1 MSVVHVGHIKS
12 ALQNRFHNLI
22 DLSDVSKLPP
32 DQVGNFFLT
41 RSLAA
46 YALSQVAQIDDTLA
60 ASAVCDGSGD
70 NGIDAFYFDGTERT
84 AYIVQSKWIHSGN
97 GSVEV
102 GEIQKFVQGC
112 KDLLEARF
120 DRFSGRLRK
129 REAEVMAVLEDSLA
143 KFVLVIAYPGLQ
155 SLSDAAKLP
164 LDDLL
169 ADLNDLTELVTLQV
183 LRQAELH
190 AAISKQA
197 LGESVTLEIMLH
209 EYGQTKEPYAAYYG
223 QVDVADIANWAK
235 FGHSL
240 YRLNLRKFKGSTDVN
255 EGITET
261 LRSAP
266 EKFWYF
272 NNGITILCS
281 HLGRK
286 PMGGTR
292 RTSGVFVCEG
302 ASVVNGAQTV
312 GSITAA
318 FSAYADQV
326 QSARVLVRLISL
338 EHCPPGFA
346 TELTRAANTQNRIEK
361 KDFAA
366 LDPQQERLKTDL
378 WLEAQKEY
386 AYKTGDAVPP
396 PDQGCT
402 LDDAAVALACAQS
415 DTSLCV
421 LAKREVTRLYENIE
435 TAPYTAL
442 FNPSTTAL
450 RLWRSVQI
458 SRLVDSVLKDEQKKR
473 EGKERLIAVHGNR
486 FILHVVFRRV
496 ETGAF
501 DDPTVDFENVR
512 YAVSQLTPTVLTQ
525 VTTMALT
532 QFPTAYPSNLF
543 KNASKCKEL
552 AISLSTQQ
560 A

>member
-1 MSVVHVGHIKS
+1 M
-12 ALQNRFHNLI
+12 
-22 DLSDVSKLPP
+22 PT
-32 DQVGNFFLT
+32 DQLENFFLT

-46 YALSQVAQIDDTLA
+46 YSLSQIAQIDDAQA
-60 ASAVCDGSGD
+60 AQSVCDGPGD
-70 NGIDAFYFDGTERT
+70 NGIDAFYFDSTERI
-84 AYIVQSKWIHSGN
+84 AYVLQSKWIHSGN

-102 GEIQKFVQGC
+102 GEVQKFVQGC

-120 DRFSGRLRK
+120 ERFAGKLRGR
-129 REAEVMAVLEDSLA
+129 EEEVMAVLEDSLA
-143 KFVLVIAYPGLQ
+143 KFVFVVAYSGLQ
-155 SLSDAAKLP
+155 SLSDAARRP

-169 ADLNDLTELVTLQV
+169 ADLNDPTELATLQV
-183 LRQAELH
+183 LKQAELH

-223 QVDVADIANWAK
+223 QVDVADVATWEK
-235 FGHSL
+235 FGTSL

-255 EGITET
+255 EGIIET

-266 EKFWYF
+266 EKFCYF

-286 PMGGTR
+286 PIGGTR

-312 GSITAA
+312 GSITTAY
-318 FSAYADQV
+318 SAYPDQI
-326 QSARVLVRLISL
+326 QNARVLVRLISL
-338 EHCPPGFA
+338 ENCPPGFA
-346 TELTRAANTQNRIEK
+346 TDLTRAANTQNRIEK

-366 LDPQQERLKTDL
+366 LDPQQDRLKTDL
-378 WLEAQKEY
+378 WLEAQKDY
-386 AYKTGDAVPP
+386 AFKTGDAVPA

-402 LDDAAVALACAQS
+402 LDDAAVALACAQA

-421 LAKREVTRLYENIE
+421 LAKREVSRLYDDIE
-435 TAPYTAL
+435 TPPYTAL

-450 RLWRSVQI
+450 RLWRSVQVL
-458 SRLVDSVLKDEQKKR
+458 RLVDAVLRGEQKKR

-486 FILHVVFRRV
+486 FILHVVFRRI
-496 ETGAF
+496 ETNQF
-501 DDPTVDFENVR
+501 DDPALDFEKVR
-512 YAVSQLTPTVLTQ
+512 TSISELTPLILDQ
-525 VTTMALT
+525 VTKTAMA

-543 KNASKCKEL
+543 KKRK
-552 AISLSTQQ
+552 QV
-560 A
+560 

>member
-22 DLSDVSKLPP
+22 DLSDVSQLPQ
-32 DQVGNFFLT
+32 DQGGNFFLT

-70 NGIDAFYFDGTERT
+70 NGIDAFHFDGTDRI

-97 GSVEV
+97 GSLEV

-120 DRFSGRLRK
+120 DRFTGRLRK
-129 REAEVMAVLEDSLA
+129 REAEVMSVLEDSLA

-155 SLSDAAKLP
+155 SLSDAAKRP
-164 LDDLL
+164 LEDLL
-169 ADLNDLTELVTLQV
+169 ADLNDLTDLVTLI

-223 QVDVADIANWAK
+223 QVDVVDISNWAK
-235 FGHSL
+235 FGQSL

-318 FSAYADQV
+318 FSAYPDQI

-378 WLEAQKEY
+378 WLEVQREY
-386 AYKTGDAVPP
+386 AYKTGDTMPA

-402 LDDAAVALACAQS
+402 LDDAAVALACAHS
-415 DTSLCV
+415 DTSLSV
-421 LAKREVTRLYENIE
+421 LAKREVSRLYDDIE
-435 TAPYTAL
+435 TPPYTVL
-442 FNPSTTAL
+442 FNASTTAL

-458 SRLVDSVLKDEQKKR
+458 SRLVDSILKDEQRKR
-473 EGKERLIAVHGNR
+473 EGKERLITVHGNR

-496 ETGAF
+496 ETSDF
-501 DDPTVDFENVR
+501 DDPALEFDKVKQS
-512 YAVSQLTPTVLTQ
+512 VSLLTPAVLTQ
-525 VTTMALT
+525 VTKIALT
-532 QFPTAYPSNLF
+532 HFPTAYPSNLF

-552 AISLSTQQ
+552 AMKVNTE

>member
-197 LGESVTLEIMLH
+197 L
-209 EYGQTKEPYAAYYG
+209 
-223 QVDVADIANWAK
+223 
-235 FGHSL
+235 
-240 YRLNLRKFKGSTDVN
+240 R
-255 EGITET
+255 
-261 LRSAP
+261 
-266 EKFWYF
+266 
-272 NNGITILCS
+272 
-281 HLGRK
+281 
-286 PMGGTR
+286 
-292 RTSGVFVCEG
+292 
-302 ASVVNGAQTV
+302 
-312 GSITAA
+312 
-318 FSAYADQV
+318 
-326 QSARVLVRLISL
+326 
-338 EHCPPGFA
+338 
-346 TELTRAANTQNRIEK
+346 
-361 KDFAA
+361 
-366 LDPQQERLKTDL
+366 
-378 WLEAQKEY
+378 
-386 AYKTGDAVPP
+386 
-396 PDQGCT
+396 
-402 LDDAAVALACAQS
+402 
-415 DTSLCV
+415 
-421 LAKREVTRLYENIE
+421 
-435 TAPYTAL
+435 
-442 FNPSTTAL
+442 
-450 RLWRSVQI
+450 
-458 SRLVDSVLKDEQKKR
+458 
-473 EGKERLIAVHGNR
+473 
-486 FILHVVFRRV
+486 
-496 ETGAF
+496 
-501 DDPTVDFENVR
+501 
-512 YAVSQLTPTVLTQ
+512 
-525 VTTMALT
+525 
-532 QFPTAYPSNLF
+532 
-543 KNASKCKEL
+543 
-552 AISLSTQQ
+552 
-560 A
+560 